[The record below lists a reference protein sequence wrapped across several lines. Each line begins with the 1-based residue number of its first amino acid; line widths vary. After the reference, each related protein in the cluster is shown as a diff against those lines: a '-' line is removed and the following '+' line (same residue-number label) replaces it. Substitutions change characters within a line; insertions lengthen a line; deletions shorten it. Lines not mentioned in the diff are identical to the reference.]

1 MHCRLPRF
9 ASFPDLFVKGTLD
22 DFLKMFFFW
31 SKKIFSVF
39 SKFNDRAG
47 KFTTFGVVDQSVQLV
62 SPHFLGFPN
71 VSSFTFFWV
80 KCQTWGWDV
89 LLVFIVIAWKVL
101 TWKSRKKCWNRLDFA
116 CWLHRC
122 YIGLVGG
129 WDILGVNPPSLVCA
143 RELGWAGSH
152 YRPPQPP
159 PPSTQQ
165 PF

>member
-62 SPHFLGFPN
+62 SPHFLGLPN
-71 VSSFTFFWV
+71 TSSFTFLGQVSDVRLRCSSSFHSHRV
-80 KCQTWGWDV
+80 KSPHMKIKKKLLKPTWLCLLAPQV
-89 LLVFIVIAWKVL
+89 LYWI
-101 TWKSRKKCWNRLDFA
+101 
-116 CWLHRC
+116 
-122 YIGLVGG
+122 GG
-129 WDILGVNPPSLVCA
+129 WVRHPRS
-143 RELGWAGSH
+143 
-152 YRPPQPP
+152 
-159 PPSTQQ
+159 
-165 PF
+165 